1 MSNEQFKKIVDNP
14 LEYDESKEDSLR
26 SLAKEFFSKKMR
38 WVIINC
44 YVWFFVLLV
53 PIIISVKQFFKT
65 DQTKSQIMYAAIFI
79 CCTLSINFLKVLWW
93 VMAQRYSIK
102 REIKRLELRV
112 AELAQ
117 KFDERKNA

>member
-14 LEYDESKEDSLR
+14 LEYDESKEDLR
-26 SLAKEFFSKKMR
+26 LMAKEAFSKKMR

-44 YVWFFVLLV
+44 YAWFFVLLV
-53 PIIISVKQFFKT
+53 PIIISVIQFFKT
-65 DQTKSQIMYAAIFI
+65 DQTKSQIMYAAIFV
-79 CCTLSINFLKVLWW
+79 CCTLSICFLKVLWW
-93 VMAQRYSIK
+93 VMLVRHSIK

>member
-14 LEYDESKEDSLR
+14 LEYDESKEDLR
-26 SLAKEFFSKKMR
+26 SMAKEAFSKKMR
-38 WVIINC
+38 WVIVNC
-44 YVWFFVLLV
+44 YAWFFVLLV
-53 PIIISVKQFFKT
+53 PIIISVIQFFKT
-65 DQTKSQIMYAAIFI
+65 DQTKSQIMYAAIFV
-79 CCTLSINFLKVLWW
+79 CCTLSICFLKVLWW
-93 VMAQRYSIK
+93 VMLVRHSIK

>member
-14 LEYDESKEDSLR
+14 LEYDESKEDLR
-26 SLAKEFFSKKMR
+26 LMAKEAFSKKMR

-44 YVWFFVLLV
+44 YAWFFVLLV
-53 PIIISVKQFFKT
+53 PIIISVIQFFKT
-65 DQTKSQIMYAAIFI
+65 DQTKSQIMYAAIFV
-79 CCTLSINFLKVLWW
+79 CCTLSICFLKVLWW
-93 VMAQRYSIK
+93 VMLVRHSIK
-102 REIKRLELRV
+102 REIKRLELCV

>member
-1 MSNEQFKKIVDNP
+1 MSNEQFKKMVDNP

-38 WVIINC
+38 WVIVNV

-65 DQTKSQIMYAAIFI
+65 DQTKFQIMYAAIFV
-79 CCTLSINFLKVLWW
+79 CCTLTVFSLKVFWW

-102 REIKRLELRV
+102 RDIKRLELRV

-117 KFDERKNA
+117 KFDESKNA

>member
-14 LEYDESKEDSLR
+14 LEYDESKEDLLA
-26 SLAKEFFSKKMR
+26 LAKESFSKKMR
-38 WVIINC
+38 WVIVNC
-44 YVWFFVLLV
+44 YAWFFVFLV
-53 PIIISVKQFFKT
+53 PIIISVIQFFKT
-65 DQTKSQIMYAAIFI
+65 DQTKSQIMYAAIFV
-79 CCTLSINFLKVLWW
+79 CCTLSICFLKVLWW
-93 VMAQRYSIK
+93 VMLVRHSIK